1 MREINLQVV
10 AKDTKTYTLR
20 LKRNDV
26 AVDIS
31 GWSLYFTA
39 KTDFNNLDSVA
50 KISKNVVFPSNA
62 ESEAGIGYLTLTSAD
77 TDLDVGEFY
86 YDAKFIDTGLRCTF
100 MRGKLIIVP
109 SIRLA

>member
-1 MREINLQVV
+1 MKEINLECV

-20 LKRNDV
+20 LKRNGI

-39 KTDFNNLDSVA
+39 KTDFNDLDASA
-50 KISKNVVFPSNA
+50 KILKTVLFPSNA
-62 ESEAGIGYLTLTSAD
+62 ESEAGIGYLTLTSSD
-77 TDLDVGEFY
+77 TDLDVGELY
-86 YDAKFIDTGLRCTF
+86 YDCKFLDTGLRCTF

-109 SIRLA
+109 SIRLD